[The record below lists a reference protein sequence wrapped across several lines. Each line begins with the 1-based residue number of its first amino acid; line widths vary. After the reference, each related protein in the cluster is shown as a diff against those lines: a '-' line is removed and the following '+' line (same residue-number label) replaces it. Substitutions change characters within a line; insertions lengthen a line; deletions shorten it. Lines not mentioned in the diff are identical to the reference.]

1 MILDNPFHV
10 LGLPADCTTKEL
22 NRRKAQAEAYLRI
35 GKPLEFDEDLYISRH
50 CHRNSSTVG
59 RAIKQLHDGRER
71 MQHGLFW
78 FTRGGPLDAHALRLL
93 ARGKTRDAYEAL
105 TRIGSRPVDAAA
117 APSLNNLGTLC
128 LLLGLDPP
136 SGETGAGGSELRGE
150 RITYGL
156 RAKARLVGQLPEP
169 ELVRLCAS
177 LGDELAA
184 RDSEAVVEAFREAI
198 KRAIEEAKRY
208 GVSVSGQ
215 ELVEA
220 LDAGGPRLAPIKA
233 ELGSAAREEIER
245 AIKACE
251 ASRRRDASGA
261 NDAARALRAVL
272 KVQLPALARAISTDD
287 YLYRSLADAGAEALV
302 NTTTVYFNDRVE
314 NDELSLDVI
323 LELLPIGEYAAEIAC
338 GEAAVERAHNDVA
351 TLRRMESNER
361 QRTRFGPAFTA
372 MGAWFAMCDALGE
385 DEDALPSKLET
396 FVVYSLNPNGPPTSS
411 VIATLGTLNAADSPL
426 ADPAGGEDCEAVAMN
441 SSVCH
446 RLLALTIQAYNTSDG
461 RLGGERILTRL
472 SAVFCSVN
480 EAGGRRV
487 RFPVSDDCVR
497 RLRENLQIVRHNRE
511 VAERAA
517 EAVAS
522 RSGCA
527 GVFAA
532 LLLVLLVGIL
542 LIPGIAGAEVQRPN
556 GEAPPNTV
564 QEARGESRRRLEEL
578 EAATAAMSE
587 RVETLEAGRERD
599 ARRIR
604 RLEAALEE
612 AEAARREIAERADAH
627 NREQVERDAEVK
639 RDITSIRTAANDDRA
654 RFEAAL
660 EAAETV
666 RRDIAERADARN
678 REQDERN
685 AAIQRDIGSIRSAA
699 DDDQALLA
707 DEVMHRSAG
716 DRRTAGYTLGALALA
731 GLAVGFLWR
740 WSRRRTDGL
749 GKRFDRSWS
758 SVQQLLGEAGEQ
770 SAKALV
776 ALEELVSREPPAAAN
791 AEPDHKLVLLMCNE
805 INRMENNLRHMDSA
819 ARGHKKLLGVVRRM
833 KENLGTRGYEI
844 TLLHGQRYVPGLTVV
859 AEDWITDEGLAP
871 GRDVISWVKTP
882 EVRFRGEIVQSA
894 RVQIARNE

>member
-35 GKPLEFDEDLYISRH
+35 GKPLAFDEDLYISSQ
-50 CHRNSSTVG
+50 CHRNSSALG

-93 ARGKTRDAYEAL
+93 ARGKTRDAYETLA
-105 TRIGSRPVDAAA
+105 RIGSRPVDATT

-150 RITYGL
+150 RIKYGL

-169 ELVRLCAS
+169 DLLRFCAS

-184 RDSEAVVEAFREAI
+184 RDVGAVVDAFSEAI

-261 NDAARALRAVL
+261 NDAARALQAVL
-272 KVQLPALARAISTDD
+272 EVQLPALARASSTDD

-302 NTTTVYFNDRVE
+302 STTTVYFNDCVE
-314 NDELSLDVI
+314 DDEVSLGVI

-338 GEAAVERAHNDVA
+338 GEAARERAHNDVA
-351 TLRRMESNER
+351 TLRRMEANER

-385 DEDALPSKLET
+385 DEDAAPSRLEA
-396 FVVYSLNPNGPPTSS
+396 FVVKSLNPNGPPTSS
-411 VIATLGTLNAADSPL
+411 VIATLRTLNAADSPL

-441 SSVCH
+441 SSICH

-480 EAGGRRV
+480 EAGGRRA

-497 RLRENLQIVRHNRE
+497 RLRENLQILRHNRA
-511 VAERAA
+511 VAEKAA
-517 EAVAS
+517 EAAAS
-522 RSGCA
+522 RSGCT

-542 LIPGIAGAEVQRPN
+542 LIPGIAGANVQRPT
-556 GEAPPNTV
+556 GEVPPNAV
-564 QEARGESRRRLEEL
+564 REAQEESRRRLEEL

-587 RVETLEAGRERD
+587 RVATLEAGRERD

-612 AEAARREIAERADAH
+612 AEAARREIAERA
-627 NREQVERDAEVK
+627 
-639 RDITSIRTAANDDRA
+639 TARY
-654 RFEAAL
+654 
-660 EAAETV
+660 
-666 RRDIAERADARN
+666 

-685 AAIQRDIGSIRSAA
+685 VAIQRDISSIRSAA
-699 DDDQALLA
+699 DDDQARLT
-707 DEVMHRSAG
+707 DEAMNRSAG
-716 DRRTAGYTLGALALA
+716 DRRAAGYALGALAFA
-731 GLAVGFLWR
+731 GLAVGLLWR
-740 WSRRRTDGL
+740 WSRRRTDRL
-749 GKRFDRSWS
+749 GEHFDQSWS
-758 SVQQLLGEAGEQ
+758 GLQEFLTEAGEQ
-770 SAKALV
+770 SGKTLA
-776 ALEELVSREPPAAAN
+776 ALEELVSREPPSAGD
-791 AEPDHKLVLLMCNE
+791 AEPDHKLVLVMCNE
-805 INRMENNLRHMDSA
+805 INRMENNLRHMDA
-819 ARGHKKLLGVVRRM
+819 GARGHKKLLGVVRRM
-833 KENLGTRGYEI
+833 KENLGTRGYEV
-844 TLLHGQRYVPGLTVV
+844 TALHGQRYEAGLTVV
-859 AEDWITDEGLAP
+859 AEDWITDESLEP
-871 GRDVISWVKTP
+871 GREVISWVKMP
-882 EVRFRGEIVQSA
+882 EVRYQGKIIQAANVQVA
-894 RVQIARNE
+894 MAP